1 MKVASAK
8 LVPYSSIV
16 GSSVLLLDDNGKSIG
31 LLAVLNAG
39 GKEQSVEVAQA
50 VVDAF
55 DNLRHHQAVVE
66 SLHILSGSNKS
77 EGGTDI

>member
-16 GSSVLLLDDNGKSIG
+16 GSSVLLLDESGKSIG
-31 LLAVLNAG
+31 QLAVLNAG

-55 DNLRHHQAVVE
+55 DNLRRHQAVVE
-66 SLHILSGSNKS
+66 NLHILSGSNKS
-77 EGGTDI
+77 